1 MQALECK
8 EQGGEF
14 FKVTEK
20 RIAEICDLYTEF
32 EHKRQIAEAAGL
44 ASKAADIAADGV
56 GRKALEALPELVA
69 RIKELE
75 RLCVLQ
81 EHRLNFKSA
90 IIEQYEKKRA

>member
-1 MQALECK
+1 M
-8 EQGGEF
+8 
-14 FKVTEK
+14 TEK

-56 GRKALEALPELVA
+56 GRRALEALPELVA

-90 IIEQYEKKRA
+90 IIEQYEKRERDHDLCR